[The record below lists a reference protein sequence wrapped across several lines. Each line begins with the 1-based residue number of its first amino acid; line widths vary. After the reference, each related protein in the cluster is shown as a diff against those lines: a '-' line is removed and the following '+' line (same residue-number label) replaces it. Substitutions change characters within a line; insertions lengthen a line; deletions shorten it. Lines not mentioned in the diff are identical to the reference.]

1 MIPDIVK
8 HGENGMI
15 SNDEKELRSYIEQ
28 LLEDEDLRNKLG
40 ENARQ
45 TVIKQFSEE
54 SFISNWSRIF
64 DEAYNIKNNNFY
76 KKA

>member
-1 MIPDIVK
+1 
-8 HGENGMI
+8 MI

-45 TVIKQFSEE
+45 TVIEQFSEE